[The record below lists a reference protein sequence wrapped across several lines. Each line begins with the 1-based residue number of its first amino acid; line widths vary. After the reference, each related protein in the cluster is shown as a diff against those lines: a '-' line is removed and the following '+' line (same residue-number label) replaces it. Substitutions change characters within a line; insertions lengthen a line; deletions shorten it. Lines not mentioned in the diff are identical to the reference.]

1 MSQSVEPRPN
11 RRPRSGLSLLLQ
23 LFAFVVLP
31 LTALLIVVAIGSL
44 YMHAQAMRDLVS
56 ERNERAARAAAAA
69 LDEQL
74 AHRAAAVRGLAVHAA
89 SQTAPEQALAGYDFL
104 LPSFE
109 GGLAVFASDGQL
121 LAELPG
127 ERAAA
132 WLPELAA
139 LALAGDASPT
149 SPWFSAVQFDQAG
162 AARLLVAAA
171 VGPVTVVGDF
181 SPARMT
187 QRTLT
192 DTFMSNPQ
200 AFAAVFDGAGQVLFQ
215 VGESAGDEPA
225 LAQHPGVAEA
235 LRGESGRL
243 YLKAGNS
250 EHVVAYAPIRTMGWA
265 LLVEE
270 PWEAV
275 DNPMLSQTQ
284 AAPLILVPVLIVALL
299 ALGFGVRQIVQPL
312 RALERQAR
320 DLGWGRYE
328 AIEAPVGGIA
338 EIQHLQAE
346 LARMAA
352 KVKAAQQNLRG
363 YLGAITAG
371 QEDERRRLARE
382 LHDGAIQSLIALD
395 QRTQLAQHAL
405 KDDPSPATK
414 HLGELRQMTAQ
425 LMEEV
430 RRVIRALRPIYL
442 EDLGL
447 LPALEMLVRDTETVT
462 GIPAAFTLEGQSRR
476 LTAAQEIALY
486 RIVQEALNN
495 AARYA
500 GARAIQVQVAF
511 PAGALTVQVQ
521 DDGQGFT
528 APERVSDLAASGHY
542 GLMGMQERAE
552 LIGAQL
558 SIQSAPGAGTT
569 ILVRLPLAGPGA

>member
-1 MSQSVEPRPN
+1 MPQPNEPRAN
-11 RRPRSGLSLLLQ
+11 RKLRSGLSLTLQ

-31 LTALLIVVAIGSL
+31 LTALLIAVAIGSL
-44 YMHAQAMRDLVS
+44 YLHVQAMRDLVG
-56 ERNERAARAAAAA
+56 ERDERAARAAAAA

-74 AHRAAAVRGLAVHAA
+74 AHRAAAIQGLAVHAA
-89 SQTAPEQALAGYDFL
+89 ALSAPERALAGYEFL
-104 LPSFE
+104 LPDFE
-109 GGLAVFASDGQL
+109 AGLAVFTAGGQILTTLPVSATWPASL
-121 LAELPG
+121 PIANELQFFVSQV
-127 ERAAA
+127 
-132 WLPELAA
+132 
-139 LALAGDASPT
+139 DPT
-149 SPWFSAVQFDQAG
+149 SGARLMVVTATASGLTAAG
-162 AARLLVAAA
+162 A
-171 VGPVTVVGDF
+171 F
-181 SPARMT
+181 SPAVMA
-187 QRTLT
+187 QQILT
-192 DTFMSNPQ
+192 DTFLSNPQ
-200 AFAAVFDGAGQVLFQ
+200 AFAAVLDGDGRVLFQ
-215 VGESAGDEPA
+215 VGQRPGSEPELA
-225 LAQHPGVAEA
+225 LHPGVAEA

-243 YLKAGNS
+243 YLEVGSS
-250 EHVVAYAPIRTMGWA
+250 EHVVAYAPIRTVGWA

-284 AAPLILVPVLIVALL
+284 AAPLILAPVLIIAVL
-299 ALGFGVRQIVQPL
+299 ALAFGVRQIVQPL

-328 AIEAPVGGIA
+328 AIETPVGGIA

-382 LHDGAIQSLIALD
+382 LHDGTIQSLIALD
-395 QRTQLAQHAL
+395 QRAQLAQHAL
-405 KDDPSPATK
+405 KTEAPPAAER
-414 HLGELRQMTAQ
+414 LGEVRQMTAK

-447 LPALEMLVRDTETVT
+447 LPALEMLVQDTQTT
-462 GIPAAFTLEGQSRR
+462 AGIPATFTLDGQARR

-486 RIVQEALNN
+486 RIVQEALAN

-500 GARAIQVQVAF
+500 GAHSIRVQVAF
-511 PAGALTVQVQ
+511 QAGALTVRVQ
-521 DDGQGFT
+521 DDGRGFT

-558 SIQSAPGAGTT
+558 GIRSAPDAGTT
-569 ILVRLPLAGPGA
+569 IEVQLPLAGGPGT

>member
-1 MSQSVEPRPN
+1 MTQPVELRP
-11 RRPRSGLSLLLQ
+11 PPKQRSGLSLIVQ
-23 LFAFVVLP
+23 LFVFVVLP
-31 LTALLIVVAIGSL
+31 LTALLIAVAIGSL

-69 LDEQL
+69 IDEQM
-74 AHRAAAVRGLAVHAA
+74 AHRAAAIQGLAVHAA
-89 SQTAPEQALAGYDFL
+89 ALAVPEHALAGYDFL
-104 LPSFE
+104 LPDFE
-109 GGLAVFASDGQL
+109 GGLAVFAADGQL
-121 LAELPG
+121 LTILP
-127 ERAAA
+127 ASAA
-132 WLPELAA
+132 WPARWPIATGARFSETQIDPVSGAERIFVAA
-139 LALAGDASPT
+139 TASGLT
-149 SPWFSAVQFDQAG
+149 AAG
-162 AARLLVAAA
+162 A
-171 VGPVTVVGDF
+171 F
-181 SPARMT
+181 SPAVMA
-187 QRTLT
+187 QQTLT

-200 AFAAVFDGAGQVLFQ
+200 AFAAVLDRAGRVLFQ
-215 VGESAGDEPA
+215 VGQSAGAEVG
-225 LAQHPGVAEA
+225 LAHHPGVAEA

-243 YLKAGNS
+243 YLNAGRS
-250 EHVVAYAPIRTMGWA
+250 EHVVAYAPIPSVGWA

-284 AAPLILVPVLIVALL
+284 AAPLILIPALVIALL
-299 ALGFGVRQIVQPL
+299 ALAFGVRQIIQPL

-328 AIEAPVGGIA
+328 AIETPVGGIA

-346 LARMAA
+346 LARMAE

-382 LHDGAIQSLIALD
+382 LHDGTIQSLIALD
-395 QRTQLAQHAL
+395 QRVQLAQHAL
-405 KDDPSPATK
+405 KKEASPAAERV
-414 HLGELRQMTAQ
+414 GEVRQMTAK

-447 LPALEMLVRDTETVT
+447 LPALEMLVQDTQTT
-462 GIPAAFTLEGQSRR
+462 AGIPATFTVDGQPRR

-500 GARAIQVQVAF
+500 GAQAIHVQVAF
-511 PAGALTVQVQ
+511 PAGALMVLVH
-521 DDGQGFT
+521 DNGRGFM

-558 SIQSAPGAGTT
+558 SIQSALGAGTT
-569 ILVRLPLAGPGA
+569 IEVRLPLAGSGV